1 MKTGGLS
8 ETKEANEEINMLI
21 KSLSIEILKK
31 LNLDT
36 SSILEVHSYKS
47 QIVAGIIYFLK
58 LKVKDNFYHVKIIDF
73 LPHESKAPQILSIQ
87 SEQSETSEI
96 IYF

>member
-8 ETKEANEEINMLI
+8 EIKEVTEEITSFI
-21 KSLSIEILKK
+21 KILSKEILKK
-31 LNLDT
+31 LNIDVNST
-36 SSILEVHSYKS
+36 IEILSYKT

-58 LKVKDNFYHVKIIDF
+58 LKIDNNFYHAKVIDY

-87 SEQSETSEI
+87 GEQSETSEI

>member
-8 ETKEANEEINMLI
+8 ETKENTEEIKTLV

-31 LNLDT
+31 LNLDIN
-36 SSILEVHSYKS
+36 SIVEVHSYKS

-58 LKVKDNFYHVKIIDF
+58 LKIDNNFYHAKVIDY

-87 SEQSETSEI
+87 GEQSETSEI

>member
-8 ETKEANEEINMLI
+8 ETKENTEEIKTLV

-31 LNLDT
+31 LNLDIN
-36 SSILEVHSYKS
+36 SIVEVHSYKS

-58 LKVKDNFYHVKIIDF
+58 LKIDNNFYHAKVIDY

-87 SEQSETSEI
+87 GEQSENSEI
-96 IYF
+96 TYF